1 MYSWI
6 EYQTSSEQLDFPS
19 VARRTG
25 ALHPEVVVRL
35 VQNPFPQKMWSP
47 LSLDLSPTCM
57 LWWGGSWC
65 RAWFSSVLECV
76 LHWPCSVLLET
87 QNCFQDLLENLTP
100 MIVDTVGSLEQLLP
114 KNFLAQK
121 NPSTFLLWTEGLL
134 FDNSKLR
141 FFASWGHR
149 L

>member
-1 MYSWI
+1 MH
-6 EYQTSSEQLDFPS
+6 D
-19 VARRTG
+19 
-25 ALHPEVVVRL
+25 
-35 VQNPFPQKMWSP
+35 
-47 LSLDLSPTCM
+47 
-57 LWWGGSWC
+57 
-65 RAWFSSVLECV
+65 FSSVLECV

-141 FFASWGHR
+141 FFCKLRTQVVAILKNKLIKRFKGSN
-149 L
+149 